1 MKKTKSDLIPGFF
14 TADQVIRKK
23 MTTGIT
29 AIDKLLDGGLECGL
43 THLFYGPKGL
53 HEDLLKMA
61 VHAQL
66 PTDKGGIESPTII
79 IDSANMLKIEKLT
92 DYSFEFGLEPEEVMD
107 QIYITRAFNS
117 SQTYDIVMN
126 QLEEFFTRVPA
137 RLLMVTGLPDLYV
150 SEGMTGEGAQEVTHM
165 ATRLMTFTL
174 QRGLFT
180 AISAPPSARNR
191 SFPAGGKAL
200 SSCAQVHV
208 QVEEL
213 KSYFRYSLAK
223 HPSLPIRRSSRTKP
237 VTFGT
242 TLPLSYFLSQED
254 KEEKSDPE
262 S

>member
-1 MKKTKSDLIPGFF
+1 MRKNESDLMPGFF
-14 TADQVIRKK
+14 TADQVVRKK
-23 MTTGIT
+23 MSTGIT
-29 AIDKLLDGGLECGL
+29 SIDKLLDGGLESGL

-53 HEDLLKMA
+53 HNDLLKMA

-66 PTDKGGIESPTII
+66 PKDKGGIESPSII

-92 DYSFEFGLEPEEVMD
+92 DYSFEYGLEPEEVMD

-126 QLEEFFTRVPA
+126 QLEDFFVRIPA
-137 RLLMVTGLPDLYV
+137 RLLLVTGLPDLYV

-165 ATRLMTFTL
+165 ATRLMAFTL
-174 QRGLFT
+174 QRGLYT
-180 AISAPPSARNR
+180 VISAPPSSRTS

-208 QVEEL
+208 QVEES

-223 HPSLPIRRSSRTKP
+223 HPNLPIRRSSRTKP

-242 TLPLSYFLSQED
+242 TLPLSYFIGTEE
-254 KEEKSDPE
+254 KEEQTE
-262 S
+262 SED

>member
-1 MKKTKSDLIPGFF
+1 MRKNESDLMPGFF
-14 TADQVIRKK
+14 TADQVVRKK
-23 MTTGIT
+23 MATGVT
-29 AIDKLLDGGLECGL
+29 AIDELLGGGLESGL
-43 THLFYGPKGL
+43 THLFYGQKGL

-66 PTDKGGIESPTII
+66 SKDRGGIESPTII

-92 DYSFEFGLEPEEVMD
+92 DYSFEFDLEPEEVMD
-107 QIYITRAFNS
+107 KIYITRAFNS

-126 QLEEFFTRVPA
+126 QLDEFFVRVPA
-137 RLLMVTGLPDLYV
+137 RLLLVTGLPDLYV

-165 ATRLMTFTL
+165 ATRLMAFTL
-174 QRGLFT
+174 QRGIFT
-180 AISAPPSARNR
+180 VISAPPSSRNS

-213 KSYFRYSLAK
+213 KSYYRYSLAK
-223 HPSLPIRRSSRTKP
+223 HPNLPVRRASRSKP

-242 TLPLSYFLSQED
+242 TLPLSYFLD
-254 KEEKSDPE
+254 PEEKDKQKKSE
-262 S
+262 N

>member
-1 MKKTKSDLIPGFF
+1 MRRTESDLTPGFF

-23 MTTGIT
+23 MSTGIT
-29 AIDKLLDGGLECGL
+29 PIDNLLDGGLESGL
-43 THLFYGPKGL
+43 THLFYGSRDL
-53 HEDLLKMA
+53 HHDLLKMA

-66 PTDKGGIESPTII
+66 PRDKGGIESPTII

-107 QIYITRAFNS
+107 NVYITRAFNS

-126 QLEEFFTRVPA
+126 QLEDFFTRIPA
-137 RLLMVTGLPDLYV
+137 KLLLVTGLPDLYV
-150 SEGMTGEGAQEVTHM
+150 SEGMTGEGAQEITHM

-180 AISAPPSARNR
+180 VISAPPSARNNR
-191 SFPAGGKAL
+191 FPAGGKAL
-200 SSCAQVHV
+200 ASCAQIHV
-208 QVEEL
+208 QVEES

-223 HPSLPIRRSSRTKP
+223 HPNLPVRRASRTKP

-242 TLPLSYFLSQED
+242 TLPLSYFIGKED
-254 KEEKSDPE
+254 EEEAE